1 MRLTTMTDYALRLLI
16 YLGSH
21 PERLCTTAE
30 VASAYEISE
39 AHMTKI
45 THQLGLGG
53 WIHTVRGKGGGMRLA
68 GPAEEIRVGAVVR
81 ATEETL
87 APADCLDAARHSD
100 CRLLPS
106 CRLQGVLRD
115 AQRAFLQHLDGYT
128 LRDLL
133 NTRPPP
139 AVVPLLRLQR
149 SRRPARR
156 PLAATR

>member
-68 GPAEEIRVGAVVR
+68 H
-81 ATEETL
+81 
-87 APADCLDAARHSD
+87 APADINLGALVRAVEPDFHLVECLGEDSD
-100 CRLLPS
+100 CRLTQR
-106 CRLQGVLRD
+106 CRLTKIFTGAL
-115 AQRAFLQHLDGYT
+115 AAFLSELDRHT
-128 LRDLL
+128 LADLL
-133 NTRPPP
+133 PPP
-139 AVVPLLRLQR
+139 GRKLPLRTPPDIPIR
-149 SRRPARR
+149 TAK
-156 PLAATR
+156 A

>member
-1 MRLTTMTDYALRLLI
+1 MQLTRFTDYSLRVLMHLA
-16 YLGSH
+16 YRKGQ
-21 PERLCTTAE
+21 LCTIGEIA
-30 VASAYEISE
+30 ASHAISE
-39 AHMTKI
+39 NHLMKVV
-45 THQLGLGG
+45 HQLARLGYVE
-53 WIHTVRGKGGGMRLA
+53 TLRGKGGGMRLA
-68 GPAEEIRVGAVVR
+68 GPPERIRVGAVVR

-115 AQRAFLQHLDGYT
+115 AQQAFLQHLDGYT
-128 LRDLL
+128 LCDLL

-139 AVVPLLRLQR
+139 AVVPLPRPQR

-156 PLAATR
+156 ALAAGQ